1 MDDLT
6 GSASERLAQLR
17 AADAGGDAAWLERQL
32 RSALEAWQDAE
43 DDLSR
48 LREAQE
54 DF

>member
-17 AADAGGDAAWLERQL
+17 AADAGGDAVWLERRSQL
-32 RSALEAWQDAE
+32 ALEAWQDSE

-48 LREAQE
+48 LRETQE

>member
-6 GSASERLAQLR
+6 GSATERLAKLGS
-17 AADAGGDAAWLERQL
+17 ADVGGDAAWLERQL
-32 RSALEAWQDAE
+32 RSALEAWQDSE

>member
-1 MDDLT
+1 MDDLS

-17 AADAGGDAAWLERQL
+17 AADAGGDAVWLERQL
-32 RSALEAWQDAE
+32 RSALEAWQDSE

-48 LREAQE
+48 LRETQE

>member
-17 AADAGGDAAWLERQL
+17 AADAGGDAVWLERQL
-32 RSALEAWQDAE
+32 RSALEAWQDSE

-48 LREAQE
+48 LCETQE